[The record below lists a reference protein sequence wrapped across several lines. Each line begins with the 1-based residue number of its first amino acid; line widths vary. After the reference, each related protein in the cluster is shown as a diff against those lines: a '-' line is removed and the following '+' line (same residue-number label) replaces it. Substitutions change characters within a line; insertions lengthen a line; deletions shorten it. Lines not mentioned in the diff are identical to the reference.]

1 MMLSRPPPPPC
12 SPHRTRTAHAAAA
25 AFVTPLHAPNSC
37 QPPLCIPNSP
47 LHPITSPLLS
57 LRHPR
62 CLLSAHLPTSL
73 PPSLL
78 RLGLVP
84 LTSEHA
90 KFMAMPYE
98 GLDEFEVEFSLDV
111 KCTEDAALEVL
122 DTDLQP
128 IGQHQ
133 VTPVSVRRG
142 MADKP
147 ITLLKLGK
155 GQVREAHAGNSG

>member
-1 MMLSRPPPPPC
+1 
-12 SPHRTRTAHAAAA
+12 
-25 AFVTPLHAPNSC
+25 
-37 QPPLCIPNSP
+37 
-47 LHPITSPLLS
+47 
-57 LRHPR
+57 
-62 CLLSAHLPTSL
+62 
-73 PPSLL
+73 
-78 RLGLVP
+78 
-84 LTSEHA
+84 
-90 KFMAMPYE
+90 MAMPYE
-98 GLDEFEVEFSLDV
+98 EVDEFDVEFTLDV

-155 GQVREAHAGNSG
+155 GQVRGTRRAPGVMVVVAVEHSVCEE